1 MDSINRNL
9 VYRSMANWHV
19 PREWADV
26 MYRYL
31 VHGLEPGSM
40 FTAMLANDARGMI
53 GRSHPSNTIEALKA
67 VAGWITDVVP
77 AQARDSY
84 PAVYEW
90 CRLQDE
96 QRHAVLVGTGLVLSP
111 HDTTMALLKRDKATD
126 FDVNMWYVF

>member
-53 GRSHPSNTIEALKA
+53 GRSHPGNTIEALKA
-67 VAGWITDVVP
+67 VSGWIAGVVP
-77 AQARDSY
+77 DQARDSY
-84 PAVYEW
+84 PAVHSW

-111 HDTTMALLKRDKATD
+111 HDTTMALLKRDKATQ
-126 FDVNMWYVF
+126 FDVDMWYVF

>member
-1 MDSINRNL
+1 MDLINRNL
-9 VYRSMANWHV
+9 VYRSMANWQV

-40 FTAMLANDARGMI
+40 FTAMLANDARRMI
-53 GRSHPSNTIEALKA
+53 LGSHPNNTIEAFKA

-84 PAVYEW
+84 PAVAAW
-90 CRLQDE
+90 CRLTNEDRHQILAQQDLLLTPE
-96 QRHAVLVGTGLVLSP
+96 AATFAVLKGATN
-111 HDTTMALLKRDKATD
+111 HDVDLDH
-126 FDVNMWYVF
+126 WYHY

>member
-19 PREWADV
+19 PRDWADV

-40 FTAMLANDARGMI
+40 FTAMLANDARAMVL
-53 GRSHPSNTIEALKA
+53 RSHPSNPIEAYKT
-67 VAGWITDVVP
+67 VAGWIADVVP

-84 PAVYEW
+84 PAVAAW
-90 CRLQDE
+90 CRLTNED
-96 QRHAVLVGTGLVLSP
+96 RHQILAQQGLLLTPEAATFAVLKG
-111 HDTTMALLKRDKATD
+111 ATNHEVD
-126 FDVNMWYVF
+126 LDYWYHY